1 MTAIF
6 TYEFKKSY
14 DAFAA
19 ACCNLHTLCNYTV
32 LIDTALAT
40 GYITEADVETLRKW
54 RTDPENWGIK

>member
-1 MTAIF
+1 
-6 TYEFKKSY
+6 
-14 DAFAA
+14 
-19 ACCNLHTLCNYTV
+19 